1 MSEHEQS
8 APSTQDSALRTQDP
22 KYVRRIAV
30 VRPGQVGDILLAI
43 PGIRALKKGFPGAE
57 ITLIGQRWAFDL
69 PRRFRYIDTVLD
81 YKGFYSS
88 KTPSAKT
95 AQPPP
100 AGAEQEPQAA
110 EQSSYDLVLQ
120 LQGDE
125 PWAASLALDLKG
137 RFTAGYCRDAQL
149 GGAFSLRLEM
159 RDDEPEVLRVIR
171 LIEALGIPRDGTQ
184 LEFPILPT
192 DIKELESVRG
202 LAKLLGQRPL
212 LVIHPGA
219 RAPAREWPAVR
230 FAELARYAY
239 HDLKA
244 TLLLTGGTAE
254 KALVDTVREMSGV
267 PTFNLAG
274 RLSLG
279 GLAALLHYADLFI
292 GNDSGPAQLAAAVAP
307 RSLRLFGPANPYRWA
322 PLDRVNHR
330 MIYHKVECNP
340 CGYWECPIDHRCLA
354 RVTVEQVLEEA
365 KSLLFSTPEADTQP
379 QRFC

>member
-1 MSEHEQS
+1 MG
-8 APSTQDSALRTQDP
+8 LRSS
-22 KYVRRIAV
+22 KAISIHRY
-30 VRPGQVGDILLAI
+30 GVGL
-43 PGIRALKKGFPGAE
+43 
-57 ITLIGQRWAFDL
+57 QR
-69 PRRFRYIDTVLD
+69 
-81 YKGFYSS
+81 FYSS
-88 KTPSAKT
+88 KPHRPKRLSPTCRSRARAPSGRAK
-95 AQPPP
+95 QH
-100 AGAEQEPQAA
+100 
-110 EQSSYDLVLQ
+110 DLVLQ

-307 RSLRLFGPANPYRWA
+307 RSLRLFGPANPHRWA
-322 PLDRVNHR
+322 PLDQINHR